1 MDVDQSHTV
10 ESNVTLTQQV
20 ICFPRLTTT
29 RLIGQRNFCMIH
41 SSPRVN
47 PETKKSN
54 ADLSHSSTRK
64 CLWVCLW
71 SKGLYRIIHGISFLH
86 WVLQNVEVYVYSG
99 TKVPVSNFILV
110 VLQGTCD
117 PPDLLM
123 VSWAKITTNEVTAYS
138 YQECHVYKKKIIKWI
153 DCLNKLIMRFLG
165 NTCSCIFMHS
175 KSNMFQP
182 WWKRVIYLPNKEIH
196 WKNV

>member
-1 MDVDQSHTV
+1 MVSDSGCG
-10 ESNVTLTQQV
+10 SVTYCRIERYLDSTGNLLPQTNNDS
-20 ICFPRLTTT
+20 FNRPKKLLHDS
-29 RLIGQRNFCMIH
+29 LI
-41 SSPRVN
+41 SSSEPWN
-47 PETKKSN
+47 KKSN

-138 YQECHVYKKKIIKWI
+138 YQECHVYKKMIIKWI

-182 WWKRVIYLPNKEIH
+182 WWKKGNIFTK
-196 WKNV
+196 